1 MDHTPTVLRLETV
14 TTLDKVAPEDWDVL
28 AEPEGFYM
36 SHGWLR
42 SVERESGAA
51 VTYLLA
57 YAGDRLVG
65 GLPLYEVEREHNKF
79 YALRP
84 RLEQMGAGG
93 DWGVAGSHRGYSC
106 GIPRAAEY
114 EDAVLD
120 LLLDARREL
129 NPPSRTGSLFLFA
142 TNRTAAALH
151 RRGAAVD
158 FDCGDAT
165 LHTGGLS
172 FAEYCDGLVSRRRI
186 SLKGEYARFLA
197 AGYELGRQRLSE
209 CLDEVAPLLANL
221 QAKYGHAT
229 TAEEIHR
236 AFADQ
241 AACLDDRS
249 VVFTARSGGRLVG
262 AAVMYE
268 WRGTLYARAVGFD
281 YAALRD
287 AYEYYGLC
295 YYLPVDYLSERGLTA
310 LHLGIGAYAAKVK
323 RGARLVPLW
332 TVALADDPTDAPRP
346 APVDLTSWRTDHGR
360 AVDPGDWQHPWTEPL
375 GTS

>member
-1 MDHTPTVLRLETV
+1 MSAMDNTPAGLQLETV
-14 TTLDKVAPEDWDVL
+14 TTLEKVTAEEWDAL

-42 SVERESGAA
+42 SVERESGAS
-51 VTYLLA
+51 VTYLLV

-84 RLEQMGAGG
+84 RLELMGAGG

-106 GIPRAAEY
+106 GIPRAAEH
-114 EDAVLD
+114 EEAVLD
-120 LLLDARREL
+120 LLLAARREL
-129 NPPSRTGSLFLFA
+129 SPPARAGSLFLFA

-158 FDCGDAT
+158 FDCGDAS
-165 LHTGGLS
+165 LYTGGKS
-172 FAEYCDGLVSRRRI
+172 FPEYCARLDSRHRR
-186 SLKGEYARFLA
+186 SRLQREYARFLA

-221 QAKYGHAT
+221 QAKYGHST
-229 TAEEIHR
+229 SAEEIHHE
-236 AFADQ
+236 FADQ
-241 AACLDDRS
+241 ATCLDDRS
-249 VVFTARSGGRLVG
+249 VVFTARCGGRLIG

-268 WRGTLYARAVGFD
+268 WRGTLYARAAGFD
-281 YAALRD
+281 YGALRD

-295 YYLPVDYLSERGLTA
+295 YYLPIDYMSEHGLTA
-310 LHLGIGAYAAKVK
+310 LHLGIGAYGAKVK

-332 TVALADDPTDAPRP
+332 TVALPDDPADTPRFTP
-346 APVDLTSWRTDHGR
+346 PDLTHWQMDHGP
-360 AVDPGDWQHPWTEPL
+360 AAAAEDWRHPWTAR
-375 GTS
+375 